1 MKKQNIDLSS
11 KEVDEELESKVLEN
25 LVFEP
30 KFLEKTQK
38 LLGGIGS
45 RVFSGGNKQLI
56 YETMEE
62 MKEKG
67 EPRDQQTIRIRL
79 KKKKVLT
86 SVFDEL
92 VGVVGTDRL
101 VTWVFMEKYLKELKD
116 LAIKRERKRLAL
128 RYIEAVGDDKDPMQ
142 AKQELDK
149 GITDIEAKVERKKF
163 GMSVLESLNTPT
175 KESFSPIGKGLFVIG
190 RWTIFGASDGE
201 GKTPLMVQLGLSATT
216 GTNFLGLFPI
226 SEPLNVLHVSG
237 ENTKEDLDKKWKMQ
251 LTELEKQKGDVSKYL
266 DSNYHVLY
274 PYEVDIQLDK
284 EGGTAWLEARLRQ
297 YSPNLLI
304 LDGLVNVL
312 STETSLNDDKLARKA
327 GETLNRISRDF
338 NCVIIIT
345 THLRKIQTEEQ
356 KALDNAKPSEKYEAL
371 EGGIWQL
378 FHGSHYFTNL
388 AVSKVAMYRK
398 SVQRLDPIK
407 FIEFKFKTAE
417 TPPRILVE
425 RSRDTLWCKE
435 TTTKEMDKAR
445 LLPRHLVN
453 YLVEQCDGQAVPSI
467 FEETAAEF
475 LHCSQRNVKELMK
488 ICLDNGLMETK
499 KGMLIPL
506 VVKTRGEAK
515 QKRGK
520 GV

>member
-1 MKKQNIDLSS
+1 MKKQKIDISS
-11 KEVDEELESKVLEN
+11 DQVNEQLECQTLANLVLESK
-25 LVFEP
+25 
-30 KFLEKTQK
+30 KFLDKTQK
-38 LLGGIGS
+38 LLGGIGVK
-45 RVFSGGNKQLI
+45 VFTGTRGLAYDLLLKRKEAGKPINAHLLDMDLK
-56 YETMEE
+56 
-62 MKEKG
+62 KEK
-67 EPRDQQTIRIRL
+67 
-79 KKKKVLT
+79 VAA
-86 SVFDEL
+86 SVRGQFVDMVGSADL
-92 VGVVGTDRL
+92 VDWTCL
-101 VTWVFMEKYLKELKD
+101 EEYLKELKD

-128 RYIEAVGDDKDPMQ
+128 RYVEAVGDDKDPIQ

-175 KESFSPIGKGLFVIG
+175 KESFSPIGKGLFVLG

-201 GKTPLMVQLGLSATT
+201 GKTPLMVQLGLSVAT
-216 GTNFLGLFPI
+216 GTTFLGLFPI

-327 GETLNRISRDF
+327 GEALNKISRDF
-338 NCVIIIT
+338 DCVIIIT

-435 TTTKEMDKAR
+435 TTKEEMDKAK
-445 LLPRHLVN
+445 LLPRHLVA
-453 YLVEQCDGQAVPSI
+453 YLVEQCDGEAVPSI

-475 LHCSQRNVKELMK
+475 LHCSQRNARDLMK